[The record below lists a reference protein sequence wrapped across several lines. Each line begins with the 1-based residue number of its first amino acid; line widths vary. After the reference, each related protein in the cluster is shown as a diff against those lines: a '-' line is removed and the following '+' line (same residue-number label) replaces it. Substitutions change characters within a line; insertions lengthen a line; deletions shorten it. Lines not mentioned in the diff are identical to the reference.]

1 MNENFKMI
9 GQGGWDVYVTGANGF
24 VGKDGVV
31 KGGLFDAQTG
41 NPWCHKDCS
50 RFHPTEVLKMVS
62 KMSVSKNQIMVRS
75 KQCKMDKRTLYL
87 PPQKSN
93 TLLPFARKTIH

>member
-1 MNENFKMI
+1 MIATTAMYVRAKSASQLAKLERANTSNFDLKREKMNENFKMI

-62 KMSVSKNQIMVRS
+62 
-75 KQCKMDKRTLYL
+75 Y
-87 PPQKSN
+87 
-93 TLLPFARKTIH
+93 